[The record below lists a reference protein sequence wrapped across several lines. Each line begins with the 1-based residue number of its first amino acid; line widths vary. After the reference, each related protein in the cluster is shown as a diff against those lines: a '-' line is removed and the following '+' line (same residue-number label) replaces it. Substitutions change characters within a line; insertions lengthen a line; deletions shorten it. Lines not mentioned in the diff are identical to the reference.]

1 MNINYKNK
9 YLKYKKKYVFLKKQI
24 GGMEHDADL
33 SIINKVIIINLHR
46 VEHEVNDIS
55 QQIINIKKLVDES
68 KILSIFSNSQFAA
81 DIESRPF
88 TLKIIQEYFKE
99 LNENVLTI
107 IFGHSGIIVDY
118 NFINDKGL
126 MITNGE
132 SNENKIQITAN
143 DLYDLA
149 KSNEKIHMSFNIRC
163 CFSGL
168 LNNLNR
174 IPIDNISF
182 IYANIEDK
190 IHSKIS
196 ESNNIIFFSDFNNY
210 KPIITALSTIKTKS
224 NNQNVY
230 FNFIEDETEFQTK
243 YKNKLIDGEDF
254 IVYVSDEES
263 FCEES
268 SSEDEDEDIASKD

>member
-9 YLKYKKKYVFLKKQI
+9 YLKYKNKYFFLKKQLT
-24 GGMEHDADL
+24 GGDPNDDL

-68 KILSIFSNSQFAA
+68 KILSIFSNSKFAG

-88 TLKIIQEYFKE
+88 TLKIIQEYFKK

-190 IHSKIS
+190 IDSKIS

-210 KPIITALSTIKTKS
+210 KPNREFITARSTIKTKS

-243 YKNKLIDGEDF
+243 YKNELIDGEDF
-254 IVYVSDEES
+254 IVYESD
-263 FCEES
+263 EES
-268 SSEDEDEDIASKD
+268 SSE